1 MVRLGAVWRSR
12 RGLVRHGLSRRSWT
26 GGFGEERSGVVTRSW
41 SGRVRFGGARQGKAV

>member
-41 SGRVRFGGARQGKAV
+41 